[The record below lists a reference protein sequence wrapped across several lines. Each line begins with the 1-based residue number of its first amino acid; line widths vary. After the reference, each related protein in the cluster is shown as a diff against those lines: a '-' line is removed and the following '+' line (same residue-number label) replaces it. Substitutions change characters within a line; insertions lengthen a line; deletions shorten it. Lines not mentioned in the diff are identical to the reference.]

1 MVRVPHIRHGAVAC
15 PSCGA
20 RRIIPEMIFCDQCGE
35 RIPDSL
41 IKKLN
46 EGKTGEAEARAAIAE
61 TPSSPGLS
69 HRADQSAPTLSSSD
83 STAKS
88 QVDTTVRG
96 REMLHMEVGAPAT
109 MLWSRQRILGASF
122 VAFGV
127 VTTAAS
133 VLVGASGL
141 AGLGLASFLIGLLL
155 IYVNSGPSFPP
166 ELVEASVLS
175 SLANQERV
183 LRELG
188 PGTKAVYLKI
198 HDRLD
203 VPMVFIPLEE
213 NPAPASELSL
223 ADEDR
228 LLIMNSD
235 DPHKTG
241 LLFEAPGAS
250 LLSLM
255 EKESGVNFIDL
266 AKEDFLDPLRLGL
279 LESLEVAA
287 DVKATMTPEGVKFR
301 IKDGALRGLSQS
313 VARSA
318 PNVASRLGCP
328 ICSAAICATVKAVK
342 SDMILEEAAH
352 QSGSHTVTLKFARGA
367 ANEAS

>member
-1 MVRVPHIRHGAVAC
+1 
-15 PSCGA
+15 
-20 RRIIPEMIFCDQCGE
+20 MIFCDQCGE

-41 IKKLN
+41 IEKLS

-61 TPSSPGLS
+61 TPSSLGLL
-69 HRADQSAPTLSSSD
+69 DQSTPSRSSSD

-88 QVDTTVRG
+88 QAETTVGG
-96 REMLHMEVGAPAT
+96 REMLHTEAHAPAT
-109 MLWSRQRILGASF
+109 VLWSRQRILGSSF
-122 VAFGV
+122 VVFGL

-133 VLVGASGL
+133 VLVGASNL
-141 AGLGLASFLIGLLL
+141 SGLGLASFLIGLLL
-155 IYVNSGPSFPP
+155 IYVNSGPSFAP

-175 SLANQERV
+175 SLTNQERV

-188 PGTKAVYLKI
+188 PETKAVYLKI
-198 HDRLD
+198 NDRLD

-213 NPAPASELSL
+213 NPGPPSELSL

-228 LLIMNSD
+228 FLITNSD

-266 AKEDFLDPLRLGL
+266 TQEDFLDPLRSGM
-279 LESLEVAA
+279 LESLEVAT
-287 DVKATMTPEGVKFR
+287 DFKATITAEAIKFR

-328 ICSAAICATVKAVK
+328 ICSAAICATIKAVK
-342 SDMILEEAAH
+342 SGMILEEAAH

-367 ANEAS
+367 ANETS